1 MTEQADTRPYSLRT
15 VVIDDGAER
24 PIAAY
29 SNHDQDV
36 GEWPLFTRDQIPGL
50 LDATQRNHF
59 QLFWI
64 EEIGTY
70 ANVIGHNNTLP
81 EVFDIA
87 PHMTAILQME
97 PVDHFDDGKGFYI
110 DYPVI
115 RVIEVDGESLETFSF
130 DHVGYAF
137 CRALEPSTPKL

>member
-1 MTEQADTRPYSLRT
+1 MTEQLDTRPYSLRT

-29 SNHDQDV
+29 SNHDKDV
-36 GEWPLFTRDQIPGL
+36 GEWPVFTRDQIEGL

-64 EEIGTY
+64 EEISTY
-70 ANVIGHNNTLP
+70 ANVVGYDNALP

-87 PHMTAILQME
+87 PYMATLELFATTGRWTE
-97 PVDHFDDGKGFYI
+97 P
-110 DYPVI
+110 
-115 RVIEVDGESLETFSF
+115 E
-130 DHVGYAF
+130 HV
-137 CRALEPSTPKL
+137 